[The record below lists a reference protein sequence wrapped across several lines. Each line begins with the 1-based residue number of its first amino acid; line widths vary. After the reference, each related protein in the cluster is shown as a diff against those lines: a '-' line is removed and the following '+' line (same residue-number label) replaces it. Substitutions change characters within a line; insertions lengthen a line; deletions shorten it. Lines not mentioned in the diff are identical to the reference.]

1 MRIRYLSSDV
11 CSSDLMDNL
20 TPFSPENE
28 GPGLYGWSGIM
39 RGASIIFFAYIG
51 FDAVSTAAQE
61 AKNPQK
67 DMPKGI
73 LGSLAVCTVLYI
85 LVSLVMTCV
94 VSFRELDVPD
104 PVAVAVNAAG
114 PDRFWLRFPVK
125 IGAIACL
132 SSLTLVMF
140 MGQPRIFNSILH
152 NRF

>member
-85 LVSLVMTCV
+85 LVSLVMTGV
-94 VSFRELDVPD
+94 VSFRELDRKSTRL
-104 PVAVAVNAAG
+104 N
-114 PDRFWLRFPVK
+114 
-125 IGAIACL
+125 
-132 SSLTLVMF
+132 SS
-140 MGQPRIFNSILH
+140 H
-152 NRF
+152 